1 MPPGGGP
8 PPRRRR
14 RGARAPPPW
23 RAAPR
28 PPPGLAL
35 PCLLRLRPRGGE
47 RRVRLGELSESVLE
61 RRGGAT
67 ARRLRLAHVLLERFQ
82 LRAPLQGPP
91 RSAPGRGTAVQEHG
105 AVRPPQRR
113 PRPSEIGRAHV

>member
-1 MPPGGGP
+1 MPGVPVTP
-8 PPRRRR
+8 PSCFVVFFFFNDT
-14 RGARAPPPW
+14 APTEISPLPL
-23 RAAPR
+23 PD
-28 PPPGLAL
+28 AL
-35 PCLLRLRPRGGE
+35 PIF
-47 RRVRLGELSESVLE
+47 LE